1 MTSWAGSESTA
12 DGQRERERRWRR
24 QESSDSAGVGGGGG
38 GIWLRGR
45 WFHCDS
51 PCCHQTDGGPWVA
64 LSIPTWE
71 ACKWR
76 GRAVIIYSPQLL
88 TLDSELITA
97 EGKSDRTWRVPEPVT
112 LISVRCLQQEVWE
125 EELVLSA
132 LAVDLRVRVCTH
144 LCVFQPGGGS
154 SGGGRWGWG
163 GGTRLSDWT
172 MTQDDTWYARSW
184 TKIQQE
190 YVPLSL
196 FILLALVLKRYLW
209 VNLTGNQ
216 LTIILIMGL

>member
-24 QESSDSAGVGGGGG
+24 QESSDWAGVGGG

-125 EELVLSA
+125 EELASVGSRCGFARACLYTFVCISA
-132 LAVDLRVRVCTH
+132 
-144 LCVFQPGGGS
+144 
-154 SGGGRWGWG
+154 RWGKQWWGEVGVG

>member
-1 MTSWAGSESTA
+1 MRVQPTVRGR
-12 DGQRERERRWRR
+12 GRGGGGGRRV
-24 QESSDSAGVGGGGG
+24 QIQLGLGGG

-163 GGTRLSDWT
+163 GGHTAEWLNHDSRWHMVCPLMDQNTAGICAIITVHFAGSS
-172 MTQDDTWYARSW
+172 AE
-184 TKIQQE
+184 KIFM
-190 YVPLSL
+190 S
-196 FILLALVLKRYLW
+196 
-209 VNLTGNQ
+209 
-216 LTIILIMGL
+216 

>member
-12 DGQRERERRWRR
+12 DGQRERRWRR
-24 QESSDSAGVGGGGG
+24 QESSDGAGFGGGGG
-38 GIWLRGR
+38 WYGCEVGGSTVIHHAVIR
-45 WFHCDS
+45 
-51 PCCHQTDGGPWVA
+51 QTGGPWVA

-125 EELVLSA
+125 EELASVGSCCGFARACLYIFVCISA
-132 LAVDLRVRVCTH
+132 RWGKQWWREGVGVHTAEWLNHDSRWHMIGPLMDQNTAGICAIITVH
-144 LCVFQPGGGS
+144 FAGS
-154 SGGGRWGWG
+154 S
-163 GGTRLSDWT
+163 
-172 MTQDDTWYARSW
+172 AE
-184 TKIQQE
+184 KIFM
-190 YVPLSL
+190 S
-196 FILLALVLKRYLW
+196 
-209 VNLTGNQ
+209 
-216 LTIILIMGL
+216 